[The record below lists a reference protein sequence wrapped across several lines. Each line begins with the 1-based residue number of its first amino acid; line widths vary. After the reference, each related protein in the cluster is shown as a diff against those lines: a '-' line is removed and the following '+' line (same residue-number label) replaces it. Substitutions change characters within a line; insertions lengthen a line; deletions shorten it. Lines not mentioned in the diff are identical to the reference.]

1 MADGALPPEVA
12 ALSSTLLRTFRT
24 AFSTFDAAGEGTII
38 TSDLPLALRALSLN
52 PTDRELKALSDEL
65 VRGSSAIPFVLFCQI
80 AARLHAAVRTPA
92 ALARLFAQWDPSNSG
107 AITQAAM
114 REVFG
119 KMSPT
124 PLVPLE
130 ALDALIAYAGA
141 CGRAASVV
149 ARAPPRHFSHSL
161 SPPWLPRARGRPWR
175 VWHDQ
180 VRRVLRAPLQGL

>member
-24 AFSTFDAAGEGTII
+24 AFSTFDAAGEGTIV

-52 PTDRELKALSDEL
+52 PTDRELRALSDEL

-141 CGRAASVV
+141 CGRAARGG
-149 ARAPPRHFSHSL
+149 ARALVRAYFFSHPHPP
-161 SPPWLPRARGRPWR
+161 SPPWLPRAARRP
-175 VWHDQ
+175 
-180 VRRVLRAPLQGL
+180 